1 MAISIEQQILEYK
14 KVINSQVIVQQQ
26 TSSFLRLTNLYY

>member
-14 KVINSQVIVQQQ
+14 KSDSQLIVQQQ
-26 TSSFLRLTNLYY
+26 TSQLLRLTNLY